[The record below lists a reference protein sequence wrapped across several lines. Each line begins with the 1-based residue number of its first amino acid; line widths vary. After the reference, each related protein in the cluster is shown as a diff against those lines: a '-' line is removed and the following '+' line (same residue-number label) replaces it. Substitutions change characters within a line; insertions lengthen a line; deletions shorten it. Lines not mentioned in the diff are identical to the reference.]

1 MTWVREGNDCGR
13 SAGDAG
19 NMEARYHSF
28 TDNAASLGGLRANT
42 LSFTNAQT
50 LIRSP
55 LSPSEDEF

>member
-42 LSFTNAQT
+42 LSFTNA
-50 LIRSP
+50 
-55 LSPSEDEF
+55 